1 MRENMNEKDDD
12 QWLAALAGKSD
23 PQASEATNRQ
33 AALLRQAMLKRR
45 AELENETANAEP
57 SEFARLQ
64 KRLEAEGLISRAD
77 VTHSGVNAKGFMAW
91 LGNVFPGKNGGVAAL
106 PVWSLAVNCALVV
119 VVAVQFMSPSQ
130 DPYESNVLRG
140 EEGTILRVADPETRL
155 AELIIGL
162 DAEKVRYVVQRSP
175 DGVLTVLVQA
185 DDAALDFLIN
195 QRIEAVMKDGIFIIY
210 LKSSKAL

>member
-1 MRENMNEKDDD
+1 MRDNMNEKDDD

-23 PQASEATNRQ
+23 PQASESTNRQ

-77 VTHSGVNAKGFMAW
+77 AAHSGSKAKGFMAW
-91 LGNVFPGKNGGVAAL
+91 LANVFPAKNGGVAAL

-119 VVAVQFMSPSQ
+119 VVAFQFMSPSQ
-130 DPYESNVLRG
+130 DPYESN
-140 EEGTILRVADPETRL
+140 ILRSSQNTLLKVDNPEARL
-155 AELIIGL
+155 IEISKLLDSAKISHVVDRKSNGTLILII
-162 DAEKVRYVVQRSP
+162 
-175 DGVLTVLVQA
+175 QA
-185 DDAALDFLIN
+185 SDEASFLLYEE
-195 QRIEAVMKDGIFIIY
+195 RIDVNIVDSLIKIEIQKN
-210 LKSSKAL
+210 